1 MKIIKNAINK
11 KQYYYF
17 PSLESSPNSLE
28 VYSLS
33 DASLSDESPSDASP
47 SDASLGLSWTKEVLK
62 NFFKFLITRKM

>member
-47 SDASLGLSWTKEVLK
+47 SDASLGLS
-62 NFFKFLITRKM
+62 